1 METRFYDDL
10 PPEEAKF
17 WAGKLTSCSLGWVLS
32 VTIIILKGVSDTLDF
47 RCMASPLT
55 YQAWK
60 HIPSAYIMCLKDRSI
75 PLRQVRRVVKK
86 VGIGVVL
93 ECESGH
99 CPFLSKT
106 EEVGNVVRKTA
117 GEVVA

>member
-1 METRFYDDL
+1 M
-10 PPEEAKF
+10 
-17 WAGKLTSCSLGWVLS
+17 
-32 VTIIILKGVSDTLDF
+32 IIFNDVSDTLDF

-60 HIPSAYIMCLKDRSI
+60 HIPSAYIMCLKDKSI
-75 PLRQVRRVVKK
+75 PLRQVRQIIKK
-86 VGIGVVL
+86 AGIEMVL

-99 CPFLSKT
+99 CPYLSKT
-106 EEVGNVVRKTA
+106 EEVGNFVRKIA